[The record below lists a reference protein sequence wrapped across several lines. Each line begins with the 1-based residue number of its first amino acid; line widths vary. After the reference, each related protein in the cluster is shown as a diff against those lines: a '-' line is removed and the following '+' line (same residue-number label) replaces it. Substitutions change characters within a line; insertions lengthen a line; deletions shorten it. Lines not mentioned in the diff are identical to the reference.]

1 MDKSFPAV
9 QTRVL
14 QTGKAKW
21 KEKGVEVSF
30 PADWDCNKNSI
41 VQNINKAGLGAACF
55 HANSRQQRRKP
66 KQCKCNQS
74 VYNDQFIIDY
84 IFSKKPFRI
93 LSNQKTNRW
102 RN

>member
-41 VQNINKAGLGAACF
+41 VQNINKLLVIAAGDRDNEIFFL
-55 HANSRQQRRKP
+55 
-66 KQCKCNQS
+66 
-74 VYNDQFIIDY
+74 NDF
-84 IFSKKPFRI
+84 
-93 LSNQKTNRW
+93 LE
-102 RN
+102 